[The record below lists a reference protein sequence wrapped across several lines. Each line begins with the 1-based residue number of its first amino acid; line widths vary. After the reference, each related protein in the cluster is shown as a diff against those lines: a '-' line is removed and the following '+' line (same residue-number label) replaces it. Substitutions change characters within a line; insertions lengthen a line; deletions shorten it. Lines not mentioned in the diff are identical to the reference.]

1 MKQSPSEQNY
11 DLFEGLMII
20 LFHVCNC
27 LEVKQINGDKMIEK
41 RIAANRYHVVVC
53 GKQARLTTI
62 VVKLLI
68 KIGDMIVMLQFIMI
82 VQN

>member
-1 MKQSPSEQNY
+1 MLGSE
-11 DLFEGLMII
+11 
-20 LFHVCNC
+20 
-27 LEVKQINGDKMIEK
+27 INGDKMIEK
-41 RIAANRYHVVVC
+41 RIAANRYHIVC